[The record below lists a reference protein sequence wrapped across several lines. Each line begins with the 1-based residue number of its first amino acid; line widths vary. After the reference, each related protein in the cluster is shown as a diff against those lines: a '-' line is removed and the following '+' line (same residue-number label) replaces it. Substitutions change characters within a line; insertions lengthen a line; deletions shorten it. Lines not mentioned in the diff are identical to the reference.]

1 MSYFVQWSG
10 PAFRRL
16 ESLPQKLAFEI
27 IRRTDLLS
35 AFPELGNDLGSRFE
49 QLAGLRQL
57 IVDRRWRVIYEVDQK
72 NSTIFIIAVQS
83 CRQELPSKRIM
94 KKLKGDR

>member
-10 PAFRRL
+10 PAFRKL

-27 IRRTDLLS
+27 ISRTDLLS
-35 AFPELGNDLGSRFE
+35 AFPELGNELGSRFE

-72 NSTIFIIAVQS
+72 DAAIWILAVQS
-83 CRQELPSKRIM
+83 CRQRLPSKRTM
-94 KKLKGDR
+94 KKQKRDR